1 MPRQSIV
8 AATGSDPE
16 PRSVRHCTV
25 GVMSIRCRQMAVPA
39 GFIPQAPAGTA
50 LRPHG
55 AGSGEEGQ
63 YPRAPGV

>member
-1 MPRQSIV
+1 
-8 AATGSDPE
+8 
-16 PRSVRHCTV
+16 
-25 GVMSIRCRQMAVPA
+25 MSIRCRQMAVPA

-55 AGSGEEGQ
+55 AGSGKEGQ